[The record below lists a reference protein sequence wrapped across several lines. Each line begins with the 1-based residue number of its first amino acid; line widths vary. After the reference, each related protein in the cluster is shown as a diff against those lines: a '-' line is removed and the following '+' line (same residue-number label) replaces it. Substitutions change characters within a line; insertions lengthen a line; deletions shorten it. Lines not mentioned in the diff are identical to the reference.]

1 MKFYIYLSIIL
12 LIMSMAY
19 LASSMKEGFFQAS
32 DIKII
37 LNTIDN
43 NGNQINSINI
53 PMPEEVFNSLLIFLS
68 GKASNLIYKNLDTI
82 TITRTQDTS
91 STKKIT
97 TNNFSLS
104 INGGN
109 KIKID
114 DIINNNPF
122 LSGITNIDIKL
133 KQ

>member
-1 MKFYIYLSIIL
+1 
-12 LIMSMAY
+12 MSMAY